1 MPDARKTGADLRRAT
16 VAAISA
22 LALASLAWPALA
34 DNGDKD
40 FESIAKPGFSFA
52 SKQMAPTRTEVVVGV
67 ESPMLSVHSER
78 LVQDA
83 IGRYQKIVDGGGWT
97 EIPPT
102 RTLMLWSHGKAVAT
116 LRQRLVA
123 EGYLAD
129 KAGSSDSYDE
139 AVEEAVRHFQ
149 LNHGLFA
156 NGRVDQ
162 KTLEALNVPAAER
175 LATLKANLP
184 RVVQYSK
191 ALGERYVVVN
201 IPAAQLES
209 VEKGRVHSRH
219 NVIAGKIDRPS
230 PVVES
235 KITEINFNPY
245 WNAPVS
251 IVEKDIIPQVQKNP
265 KILSQLR
272 IKIYD
277 GLNGPEVDPKT
288 IDWSKITPDRY
299 HFRQEPGDDNAMAS
313 VKISFPNP
321 YAVYMHDTPTK
332 QLFTQ
337 AARYF
342 SSGCVRVDKVHLLT
356 DWILAGQ
363 DGWNQ
368 AKIGEVTD
376 SKQRLDVKVADP
388 PQVRFAYLTGWV
400 TGDGEAHFRPDIYNL
415 DGSGFVD
422 GQPEAKLAQGG
433 QG

>member
-1 MPDARKTGADLRRAT
+1 MPDAKKAGADMRRAT
-16 VAAISA
+16 VAVICA
-22 LALASLAWPALA
+22 LALGSLAGPAMA
-34 DNGDKD
+34 DRGDKD
-40 FESIAKPGFSFA
+40 FESIARPGFA
-52 SKQMAPTRTEVVVGV
+52 SKPTAPTRTEVVVGV
-67 ESPMLSVHSER
+67 ESPMLSVQSER
-78 LVQDA
+78 LIRDA
-83 IGRYQKIVDGGGWT
+83 IGRYQKLVEAGGWP
-97 EIPPT
+97 EIPRT
-102 RTLMLWSHGKAVAT
+102 RTLMLWSQGKAVAA
-116 LRQRLVA
+116 LRQRLVV
-123 EGYLAD
+123 EGYLAAS
-129 KAGSSDSYDE
+129 AGSGDSFDVT
-139 AVEEAVRHFQ
+139 VEEAVRHFQ

-156 NGRVDQ
+156 NGRVDAA
-162 KTLEALNVPAAER
+162 TLEALNVPAAAR

-184 RVVQYSK
+184 RVSQYSK
-191 ALGERYVVVN
+191 ALGPRYVVVN

-245 WNAPVS
+245 WNAPAS

-265 KILSQLR
+265 KVLEQLR

-288 IDWSKITPDRY
+288 IDWSKLQPDRY
-299 HFRQEPGDDNAMAS
+299 HFRQEPGDANAMAS

-337 AARYF
+337 SERYF

-368 AKIGEVTD
+368 AKIGEVTG
-376 SKQRLDVKVADP
+376 SKQRLDVKVANA
-388 PQVRFAYLTGWV
+388 PQVRLAYLTGWV
-400 TGDGEAHFRPDIYNL
+400 TADGEAHFRPDIYNL

>member
-67 ESPMLSVHSER
+67 ESPMLSVHSEP

-230 PVVES
+230 PVVEN

-245 WNAPVS
+245 WNAPAS

-277 GLNGPEVDPKT
+277 GFNGPEVDPKT
-288 IDWSKITPDRY
+288 IDWNKLAPDRY

-313 VKISFPNP
+313 VKLSFPNP

-337 AARYF
+337 SARYF
-342 SSGCVRVDKVHLLT
+342 SSGCGRVDTV
-356 DWILAGQ
+356 
-363 DGWNQ
+363 
-368 AKIGEVTD
+368 
-376 SKQRLDVKVADP
+376 P
-388 PQVRFAYLTGWV
+388 
-400 TGDGEAHFRPDIYNL
+400 
-415 DGSGFVD
+415 
-422 GQPEAKLAQGG
+422 
-433 QG
+433 

>member
-1 MPDARKTGADLRRAT
+1 MPDARKAGAGVCRAT
-16 VAAISA
+16 IVAISA
-22 LALASLAWPALA
+22 LAFSGFAGPAVA
-34 DNGDKD
+34 DRGDWD
-40 FESIAKPGFSFA
+40 FESIARPGFA
-52 SKQMAPTRTEVVVGV
+52 SEPAPPTRTELVVG
-67 ESPMLSVHSER
+67 EQSPMLSLQSER
-78 LVQDA
+78 LLQDA
-83 IGRYQKIVDGGGWT
+83 IGRYQKIVEAGGWP
-97 EIPPT
+97 EVPHT
-102 RTLMLWSHGKAVAT
+102 RTLMLWSTGKAVSA
-116 LRQRLVA
+116 LRRRLVI
-123 EGYLAD
+123 EGYLPAA
-129 KAGSSDSYDE
+129 AGEGDTYDE
-139 AVEEAVRHFQ
+139 TVEEAVRHFQ
-149 LNHGLFA
+149 LNQGLFA
-156 NGRVDQ
+156 NGRVEAT
-162 KTLEALNVPAAER
+162 TLAALNVPATAR

-184 RVVQYSK
+184 RVTQYAK
-191 ALGERYVVVN
+191 GLGSRYVVVN

-251 IVEKDIIPQVQKNP
+251 IVERDIIPQVQKNP
-265 KILSQLR
+265 KILSQLK

-288 IDWSKITPDRY
+288 IDWSKVQPDRY
-299 HFRQEPGDDNAMAS
+299 HFRQEPGNDNAMAS

-337 AARYF
+337 SARYF

-368 AKIGEVTD
+368 AKIAAITE
-376 SKQRLDVKVADP
+376 SKDRLDVKVADP
-388 PQVRFAYLTGWV
+388 PQLRFAYLTGWV
-400 TGDGEAHFRPDIYNL
+400 TADGEAHFRPDVYDL
-415 DGSGFVD
+415 DNSGFVD
-422 GQPEAKLAQGG
+422 GQPEAKVAQGG

>member
-1 MPDARKTGADLRRAT
+1 LRR
-16 VAAISA
+16 
-22 LALASLAWPALA
+22 
-34 DNGDKD
+34 
-40 FESIAKPGFSFA
+40 
-52 SKQMAPTRTEVVVGV
+52 
-67 ESPMLSVHSER
+67 R
-78 LVQDA
+78 LV
-83 IGRYQKIVDGGGWT
+83 I
-97 EIPPT
+97 
-102 RTLMLWSHGKAVAT
+102 
-116 LRQRLVA
+116 
-123 EGYLAD
+123 EGYLPAAAAEGD
-129 KAGSSDSYDE
+129 TYDE

-149 LNHGLFA
+149 LNQGLFA
-156 NGRVDQ
+156 NGRVEAT
-162 KTLEALNVPAAER
+162 TLAALNVPATAR

-184 RVVQYSK
+184 RVTQYAK
-191 ALGERYVVVN
+191 GLGSRYVVVN

-251 IVEKDIIPQVQKNP
+251 IVERDIIPQVQKNP
-265 KILSQLR
+265 KILSQLK

-288 IDWSKITPDRY
+288 IDWSKVQPDRY
-299 HFRQEPGDDNAMAS
+299 HFRQEPGNDNAMAS

-337 AARYF
+337 SARYF

-368 AKIGEVTD
+368 AKIAAITE
-376 SKQRLDVKVADP
+376 SKDRLDVKVDDP
-388 PQVRFAYLTGWV
+388 PQLRFAYLTGWV
-400 TGDGEAHFRPDIYNL
+400 TADGEAHFRPDIYDL
-415 DGSGFVD
+415 DNSGFVD
-422 GQPEAKLAQGG
+422 GQPEAKVAQGG

>member
-1 MPDARKTGADLRRAT
+1 MPDARKAGADLRRAT
-16 VAAISA
+16 VAAMCA
-22 LALASLAWPALA
+22 LALGSLAGPAFA

-40 FESIAKPGFSFA
+40 FESIAKPGFSFN
-52 SKQMAPTRTEVVVGV
+52 SKPVAPTVTEVVAGV

-78 LVQDA
+78 LMRSTIA
-83 IGRYQKIVDGGGWT
+83 RYQKIVDGGGWS
-97 EIPPT
+97 EIPST
-102 RTLMLWSHGKAVAT
+102 RTLMLWSHGKAVVA
-116 LRQRLVA
+116 LRQRLVS

-129 KAGSSDSYDE
+129 KSGSSDSYDE

-149 LNHGLFA
+149 PNHGLFP

-162 KTLEALNVPAAER
+162 KTLEALNVPAAAR

-184 RVVQYSK
+184 RVTQYSK
-191 ALGERYVVVN
+191 ALGDRYVVVN

-245 WNAPVS
+245 WNAPAS

-288 IDWSKITPDRY
+288 IDW
-299 HFRQEPGDDNAMAS
+299 N
-313 VKISFPNP
+313 
-321 YAVYMHDTPTK
+321 
-332 QLFTQ
+332 
-337 AARYF
+337 
-342 SSGCVRVDKVHLLT
+342 
-356 DWILAGQ
+356 
-363 DGWNQ
+363 
-368 AKIGEVTD
+368 
-376 SKQRLDVKVADP
+376 
-388 PQVRFAYLTGWV
+388 
-400 TGDGEAHFRPDIYNL
+400 
-415 DGSGFVD
+415 
-422 GQPEAKLAQGG
+422 
-433 QG
+433 